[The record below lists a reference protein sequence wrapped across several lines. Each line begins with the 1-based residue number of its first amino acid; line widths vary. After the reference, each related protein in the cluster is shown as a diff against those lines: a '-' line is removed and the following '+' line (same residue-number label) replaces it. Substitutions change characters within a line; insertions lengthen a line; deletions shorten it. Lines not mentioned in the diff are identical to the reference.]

1 MNYQYKINPARPL
14 RSEGRST
21 LFPHDS
27 CGGRACMRKWFLLLL
42 VLIALSD
49 TGCSPRINYHL
60 NGGSRVRT
68 GLENFVRWP
77 ARRYAGK
84 NAVLVTNQSGFDFNL
99 SQNITL
105 LRTRGIKIETM
116 LAPEHGVYGYMND
129 IDNRLTW
136 YERSIECRVYN
147 LYRMDRHSLR
157 RLFERADIVIF
168 DIQDMGMRCYTY
180 VTNLKDIMDALDG
193 LDRELV
199 VLDRPNPAGFLGVDG
214 AFLEKRCTTQY
225 VSAFPAPLLYGMTIG
240 EAARYYRREFR
251 PRVKLRVIS
260 MSGYRRGMLFS
271 DMNLPWI
278 PPSPNLPTYES
289 AVVYTSV
296 VYLEGTNMSLGRG
309 TTKPFEYI
317 GAPWID
323 PRALC
328 DMLTA
333 LRLKS
338 FMFKPIYFT
347 PSTGK
352 YAGARC
358 GGVQIFYTGGTF
370 SPTETAYRIIG
381 TVMKKYPYQARWVR
395 FGPYY
400 DIDALA
406 GTDRFRVFI
415 REGRP
420 WEEFKKA
427 IAPGIKA
434 FKKKRRKA
442 LLCY

>member
-1 MNYQYKINPARPL
+1 M
-14 RSEGRST
+14 
-21 LFPHDS
+21 LFS
-27 CGGRACMRKWFLLLL
+27 C
-42 VLIALSD
+42 IA
-49 TGCSPRINYHL
+49 CSPRINYHL

-77 ARRYAGK
+77 ARKYAGK
-84 NAVLVTNQSGFDFNL
+84 KAVLVTNQSGFDFNL

-105 LRTRGIKIETM
+105 LRKRGIKIETV

-129 IDNRLTW
+129 IDNRLSW
-136 YERSIECRVYN
+136 YDRSISCKIYN
-147 LYRMDRHSLR
+147 LYRMNRYSLR
-157 RLFERADIVIF
+157 LLFDRADFVIF

-180 VTNLKDIMDALDG
+180 ITNLKDIVDALDG
-193 LDRELV
+193 QDCELV

-214 AFLEKRCTTQY
+214 AYLEKRYTTQY
-225 VSAFPAPLLYGMTIG
+225 VSAFPAPFLYGMTIG

-289 AVVYTSV
+289 AIVYTAV
-296 VYLEGTNMSLGRG
+296 VLLEGTNLSLGRG

-323 PRALC
+323 PQTLCNALNE
-328 DMLTA
+328 
-333 LRLKS
+333 LRLKN
-338 FMFKPIYFT
+338 FMFKPVYFT
-347 PSTGK
+347 PSTSK
-352 YAGARC
+352 YAGSRC

-370 SPTETAYRIIG
+370 SPTEAAYRIIG
-381 TVMKKYPYQARWVR
+381 AIMKAYPYRASWVR

-415 REGRP
+415 REGRQ
-420 WEEFKKA
+420 WKEYKKA

-434 FKKKRRKA
+434 FRKKRRKA